1 MDQVFAKDVVE
12 GLSAN
17 PKFLPSKYF
26 YDETGDGLFQQ
37 IMQLQEYYLTQSEFE
52 IFSQQKSDLLKLF
65 QENSTKFNLVEFGA
79 GDGLKT
85 KVLLEYFVQQQ
96 ADFQYVPIDISQNVL
111 DQLILSLKKE
121 LPQLKAKSLNAEYFA
136 GLKALD
142 HNENSKNVILFLG
155 SNIGNFKEA
164 KAVYFLKQIA
174 RYLSDQDLLLIGFDL
189 KKDPKIVRKAYND
202 SKGVTKAFNLNLL
215 QRINKELGGNFDL
228 DRFEHYPNYDPMT
241 GEARSYLISTVD
253 QQVKLD
259 SVDKTFSFRAWET
272 IFMEISQKYDLLSI
286 KRLADNAG
294 FVLYHNFFDS
304 KKYYADLV
312 FKLKT

>member
-37 IMQLQEYYLTQSEFE
+37 IMQLREYYLTQSEFE

-65 QENSTKFNLVEFGA
+65 QENSTRFNLVEFGA

-85 KVLLEYFVQQQ
+85 KVLLEFFVQQQ
-96 ADFQYVPIDISQNVL
+96 AEFQYVPIDISQNVL
-111 DQLILSLKKE
+111 DQLILSLKKK
-121 LPQLKAKSLNAEYFA
+121 LPQLKVKSLNAEYFA

-174 RYLSDQDLLLIGFDL
+174 RYLSYRDLLLIGFDL
-189 KKDPKIVRKAYND
+189 KKDPKVVHKAYND

-215 QRINKELGGNFDL
+215 QRINKELGGNFNL

-253 QQVKLD
+253 QQVRLD
-259 SVDKTFSFRAWET
+259 SVEKTFSFRAWET
-272 IFMEISQKYDLLSI
+272 IFMEISQKYDLPSI
-286 KRLADNAG
+286 ERLADNAG
-294 FVLYHNFFDS
+294 FELYHNFFDG

>member
-37 IMQLQEYYLTQSEFE
+37 IMQLQEYYLTHSEFE
-52 IFSQQKSDLLKLF
+52 IFSQQRSDLLKLF

-121 LPQLKAKSLNAEYFA
+121 LPQLKVKSLNAEYFA

-142 HNENSKNVILFLG
+142 HNENSK
-155 SNIGNFKEA
+155 
-164 KAVYFLKQIA
+164 
-174 RYLSDQDLLLIGFDL
+174 
-189 KKDPKIVRKAYND
+189 
-202 SKGVTKAFNLNLL
+202 
-215 QRINKELGGNFDL
+215 
-228 DRFEHYPNYDPMT
+228 
-241 GEARSYLISTVD
+241 
-253 QQVKLD
+253 
-259 SVDKTFSFRAWET
+259 
-272 IFMEISQKYDLLSI
+272 
-286 KRLADNAG
+286 
-294 FVLYHNFFDS
+294 
-304 KKYYADLV
+304 
-312 FKLKT
+312 